1 MPTKLDKNK
10 VFFFDILKVPILR
23 DIEKVS
29 IDKET
34 PIINKDI
41 NMDTLS
47 P

>member
-1 MPTKLDKNK
+1 M
-10 VFFFDILKVPILR
+10 LKVPILR